1 MMDNNRAPI
10 PIRGPIRGPI
20 RDISNLLDSLTATVP
35 QLSAVVRS
43 IGREV
48 CSFRSEP
55 QTEAAPFGTYAHLC
69 CAV

>member
-48 CSFRSEP
+48 RSFRSEP
-55 QTEAAPFGTYAHLC
+55 QTEAAPFGTYAHLR